1 MLKKVLQIQSFTIA
15 INKFLFSLKTWRDR
29 FGGFFAMKVFLQ
41 IDETPPAFWQS
52 FTAVTKRKVGL
63 SPFKKTVLFSWMKK
77 PFKMVK
83 TAFNFILK
91 AVSFYFICLNILVT

>member
-15 INKFLFSLKTWRDR
+15 MNKFLFSLKTWRDR

-52 FTAVTKRKVGL
+52 FTDLK
-63 SPFKKTVLFSWMKK
+63 S
-77 PFKMVK
+77 FKMVK

-91 AVSFYFICLNILVT
+91 AVSFYSICLNILVT